1 MDHYQL
7 KLSRKQFILGLGLLW
22 LPLAV
27 IARNHKKE
35 NKFFRHGIA
44 SGDPLF
50 DRVMIW
56 TRVTTTILAPVY
68 WEVALDK
75 NFNHIVAKGSYS
87 LTANNDYTVK
97 IDVKGLTAATNYY
110 YRFKYENEYSGTG
123 KTRTLPS
130 TLAHSTFNLAVVSC
144 NNWEDGYFNSFR
156 FLAAKQE
163 VDLVLHLGDYIYEYG
178 IGEYANP
185 KTDRKNVPAHEIIT
199 LNDYR
204 ERYAHYRSDVDLQQL
219 HANKAFCL
227 IWDDHE
233 IANDAY
239 KDGAKNHQANEGD
252 WQKRKQAAMQAYFEW
267 LPVRATNAL
276 EMRRKITIG
285 NDVELFLLEQRM
297 QGRTQQ
303 MDSSAKDFKNS
314 DRSILGTE
322 QFEWLANGLKTSKAT
337 WKLIGNQVMFAGYAT
352 ADGFKLPKY
361 NDWWLGYPHER
372 NKLVEFLK
380 NEKINNPIFL
390 TGDHHESFVLA
401 LHQEKEFM
409 KYTTPFEEKPLA
421 WELLTPS
428 ITSKNADRLTSE
440 EIAKT
445 EKMLYDKKV
454 NPHLVFADIKNHG
467 YFIAS
472 ISKTSFDTTYFFV
485 DNINDS
491 TANEVKSASFSI
503 DPKTFMIK
511 KQ

>member
-1 MDHYQL
+1 MDHQQV
-7 KLSRKQFILGLGLLW
+7 KLSRKQFILGLSLLW
-22 LPLAV
+22 LPFAV
-27 IARNHKKE
+27 IARATRKE

-44 SGDPLF
+44 SGDPLQ
-50 DRVMIW
+50 DRVIIW
-56 TRVTTTILAPVY
+56 TRVSSATLPHVH

-75 NFNHIVAKGSYS
+75 NFTQIVTEGTHN
-87 LTANNDYTVK
+87 LTATNDFTVK
-97 IDVKGLTAATNYY
+97 IDVKELKAATNYY
-110 YRFKYENEYSGTG
+110 YRFKYENEYSDTG

-130 TLAHSTFNLAVVSC
+130 SLSQRTFNIAVVSC

-156 FLAAKQE
+156 FLAAKLE

-185 KTDRKNVPAHEIIT
+185 KTDRKNVPAHEIVT
-199 LNDYR
+199 LDDYR
-204 ERYAHYRSDVDLQQL
+204 QRYAHYRSDVDLQQL
-219 HANKAFCL
+219 HANKPFCM

-239 KDGAKNHQANEGD
+239 QDGAKNHQPNEGD
-252 WQKRKQAAMQAYFEW
+252 WKLRKEAAMQAYFEW

-285 NDVELFLLEQRM
+285 NDMELFLLEQRM
-297 QGRTQQ
+297 QGRTPQ
-303 MDSSAKDFKNS
+303 MDNTGKDFYNN
-314 DRSILGTE
+314 DRSILGAK
-322 QFEWLANGLKTSKAT
+322 QFNWLANGLKTSKAT
-337 WKLIGNQVMFAGYAT
+337 WKLIGNQVMFSGYAT
-352 ADGFKLPKY
+352 AEGFKLPKY
-361 NDWWLGYPHER
+361 NDWWLGYPYER

-380 NEKINNPIFL
+380 NEKISNPIFL

-409 KYTTPFEEKPLA
+409 KYSTSFEKKPLA

-428 ITSKNADRLTSE
+428 ITSKNADRLAPE

-445 EKMLYDKKV
+445 EQMLYDKKV

-472 ISKTSFDTTYFFV
+472 ISETSFDTTYFFV
-485 DNINDS
+485 DNINDRR
-491 TANEVKSASFSI
+491 AKEFKSASFSV
-503 DPKTFMIK
+503 DSKTFMIK
-511 KQ
+511 K